1 MSNDDHDENDQRKSR
16 GDRDKPTRD
25 GRGRWLP
32 GHCPNLKGRPRK
44 KPRVYLD
51 LADIRIFGHTLVDVV
66 ANGQKET
73 MDRRTALLNK
83 MYESAMKGKVS
94 QQRFLYKEF
103 ERSDE
108 RLAATVVHYERLM
121 FDWYINNPVPGKP
134 RVDIPFEVE
143 VEMESLRT
151 LLNYYF
157 PSDYPLANDDG
168 EGNAEVVGIQY
179 PEH

>member
-1 MSNDDHDENDQRKSR
+1 MKNDRSDR
-16 GDRDKPTRD
+16 GDGRDAK
-25 GRGRWLP
+25 GRWLP
-32 GHCPNLKGRPRK
+32 GYCPNLKGRPRK
-44 KPRVYLD
+44 KPKVYLD
-51 LADIRIFGHTLVDVV
+51 LADLRIFGHTLVDVL

-73 MDRRTALLNK
+73 MDRRAALVNK
-83 MYESAMKGKVS
+83 MFESAMKGKVS
-94 QQRFLYKEF
+94 MQRFLYREF
-103 ERSDE
+103 ERNAE
-108 RLAATVVHYERLM
+108 RLAAARAHYDKLLV
-121 FDWYINNPVPGKP
+121 DWFVNNSGPD
-134 RVDIPFEVE
+134 RREIPFEVE